1 MTRFGDAPVVHKPV
15 VHKDA
20 PLQGKRKP
28 GVCRNPDKRRAYKTA
43 WQAKASASTKSG
55 EAAARKKEPVAA
67 HPQKS
72 NRAIAAETGVAF
84 KTVARAQ
91 TSGRTNGTPEK
102 TIGLNGKSYPDG
114 RPKIRIPNN
123 WAPRDYQMNVWR
135 YLERGGK
142 RAICVWHRRAGKDDV
157 CLHWAAASMIDKPA
171 TYWHMLPAF
180 SQGRKAIWTAVNPHT
195 GKRRIDE
202 AFPYELRVNTNESEM
217 FIRFKNGST
226 WQVVGSDRY
235 DAAVGSSPAGI
246 TFSEWALSD
255 PSAWAY
261 LAPIVTENDGW
272 ALFITTARGR
282 NHAKSMLDMAQTRGD
297 WFSEVLPV
305 NVTGAMSE
313 EAVEQ
318 QRVEYTGIFGKEA
331 ADALIDQEYYC
342 SFEAAILGA
351 YWGKELLLA
360 EQQGRI
366 CDVPVNTDLPVQTA
380 WDIGVDDAMAI
391 WCFQVYPDHLDIV
404 DYYEGHGQGFDHYCE
419 WLDQRGYHGTDW
431 MPHDAKVREVGAP
444 GARTRIETLFTLG
457 RKPELAPEQSLMD
470 GINAGRKTIPFAR
483 FDAKRCA
490 QGLES
495 LRAYRTEWDE
505 KPRAFKKT
513 PEHNWASHGADAWRY
528 LSLSWRAPMREPEE
542 EKAPIGIPLSDLS
555 FDQFMDIE
563 DSCSM
568 REDRV

>member
-1 MTRFGDAPVVHKPV
+1 
-15 VHKDA
+15 
-20 PLQGKRKP
+20 
-28 GVCRNPDKRRAYKTA
+28 
-43 WQAKASASTKSG
+43 
-55 EAAARKKEPVAA
+55 
-67 HPQKS
+67 
-72 NRAIAAETGVAF
+72 
-84 KTVARAQ
+84 
-91 TSGRTNGTPEK
+91 
-102 TIGLNGKSYPDG
+102 
-114 RPKIRIPNN
+114 
-123 WAPRDYQMNVWR
+123 
-135 YLERGGK
+135 
-142 RAICVWHRRAGKDDV
+142 
-157 CLHWAAASMIDKPA
+157 MIDKPA

-202 AFPYELRVNTNESEM
+202 AFPHELRVNTNESEM

-246 TFSEWALSD
+246 TFSEWALSN

-261 LAPIVTENDGW
+261 LAPIVIENDGW

-282 NHAKSMLDMAQTRGD
+282 NHAKSMLDMAQTRDD

-305 NVTGAMSE
+305 NVTNAMSE

-351 YWGKELLLA
+351 YWGKEMLLA

-366 CDVPVNTDLPVQTA
+366 CDVPVNTDLPVHTA

-419 WLDQRGYHGTDW
+419 WLDRRGYHGTDW
-431 MPHDAKVREVGAP
+431 MPHDVKVREAGSP
-444 GARTRIETLFTLG
+444 GARTRIETLMLLG
-457 RKPELAPEQSLMD
+457 RKPQLAP
-470 GINAGRKTIPFAR
+470 N
-483 FDAKRCA
+483 
-490 QGLES
+490 
-495 LRAYRTEWDE
+495 
-505 KPRAFKKT
+505 
-513 PEHNWASHGADAWRY
+513 
-528 LSLSWRAPMREPEE
+528 
-542 EKAPIGIPLSDLS
+542 
-555 FDQFMDIE
+555 
-563 DSCSM
+563 
-568 REDRV
+568 EDR